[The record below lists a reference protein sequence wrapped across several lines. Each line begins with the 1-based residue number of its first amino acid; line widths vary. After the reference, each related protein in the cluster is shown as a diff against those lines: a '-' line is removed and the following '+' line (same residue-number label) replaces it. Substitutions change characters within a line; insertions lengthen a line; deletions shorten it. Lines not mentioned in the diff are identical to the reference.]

1 MMVHK
6 EKSSDFIEELRN
18 NTVLQNCHIMRI
30 LPSGNYYI
38 YTFQI
43 DFPEQKE
50 ELKRIQDT
58 WI

>member
-1 MMVHK
+1 MVDK
-6 EKSSDFIEELRN
+6 EKSSDFLEELHN
-18 NTVLQNCHIMRI
+18 NETLKSCHILRI

-43 DFPEQKE
+43 DVPEQKE
-50 ELKRIQDT
+50 ELKRIQDE